1 MLLFLL
7 CSSSFAQQQ
16 FTDQKSVDESNS
28 LEFEKYQTELL
39 AINNFI
45 SRTVGNTVDYRSN
58 INQSTNDGTEV
69 QINQTVTS
77 NCNFVKSKPSTFK
90 YLVRDDGELFIE
102 VTVYGKC
109 SQANTKISNVDIV
122 LVNDDSRLELSKN
135 GTAYL
140 AKVNEWFNSKIKSDK
155 NLYFTIFYEEGAN
168 GYVTVMSPPYPSPNK
183 YNNFLKANDIFYVS
197 KNEAISS
204 PISDPLAKLYYLF
217 STDEFSY
224 DLGTSSKVGFTKNNF
239 FDLITKWSKS
249 KDFII
254 KEIPIIIE
262 E

>member
-1 MLLFLL
+1 MLLFSLL
-7 CSSSFAQQQ
+7 CSSSFAQKQ
-16 FTDQKSVDESNS
+16 FTDIKPVDESNS

-45 SRTVGNTVDYRSN
+45 SRTLGNTVDYRSN
-58 INQSTNDGTEV
+58 INQSTNDGTEI
-69 QINQTVTS
+69 QMNQTVTS

-102 VTVYGKC
+102 VTVFGKC
-109 SQANTKISNVDIV
+109 SPVNSKIRNIDIE
-122 LVNDDSRLELSKN
+122 LVNDDRVELSKN

-155 NLYFTIFYEEGAN
+155 NLYFTIFYEEGDG
-168 GYVTVMSPPYPSPNK
+168 GYVTVISPPNPSTDK
-183 YNNFLKANDIFYVS
+183 YNHYIKANDIFYVS
-197 KNEAISS
+197 KNEAINS
-204 PISDPLAKLYYLF
+204 PISDPLAKIYYVF
-217 STDEFSY
+217 STDEFSFE
-224 DLGTSSKVGFTKNNF
+224 LGSSVKVGFTKYNF
-239 FDLITKWSKS
+239 FELITKWSKS

-254 KEIPIIIE
+254 KEIPVIIE